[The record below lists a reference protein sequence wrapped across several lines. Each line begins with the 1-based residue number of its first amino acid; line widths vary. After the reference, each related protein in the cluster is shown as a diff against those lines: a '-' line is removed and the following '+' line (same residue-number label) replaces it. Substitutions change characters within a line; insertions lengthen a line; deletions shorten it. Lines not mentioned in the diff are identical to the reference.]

1 MERKSSLEEFCH
13 EGEQRNRVE
22 GGNSGLQMQQ
32 LKKQTCGD
40 ERMEREIFMIQKREG
55 TILAEKSLSG

>member
-1 MERKSSLEEFCH
+1 MKGSREMEWWVETLACK
-13 EGEQRNRVE
+13 RN
-22 GGNSGLQMQQ
+22 S